1 MVQQSTNAIV
11 RGLGGVESLMPR
23 GVPTRSRRTFSA
35 TLLALATL
43 VSGCNWLSGPK
54 LDSDPNRP
62 VNATRD
68 QLLVGV
74 QEAQFTQQGSLDVQ
88 PDVSIW
94 MQQLTAVGL
103 FFQSTQQYQ
112 YGPGAFSWSQTY
124 AHGGLLDV
132 RKIEA
137 SARDAHDSTYL
148 GIAQV
153 WEAMII
159 GQAAD
164 MFGDIPYS
172 EAAADIAAPKLD
184 SQAVVYDALQRLLD
198 SAVTN
203 LASHAVEGPPA
214 SVDLVYGDDPQK
226 WIEAAHSL
234 KARLFMHTAER
245 NPAAYDEALGE
256 AERGISSAAGDFLA
270 WHSEKPNEVNPWFG
284 VSVVGEFNV
293 EVAAGKV
300 IVELMKSRNDPRLR
314 DYFSVDGSGRIEGAV
329 PGDDF
334 DANVQSQ
341 ISATRGA
348 KAFRQPLLTWA
359 ETRLIEAEAQYRA
372 GHETEARGALNVER
386 ASVGLSP
393 VSASG
398 SDLLIEILE
407 EKYIA
412 LFQSPEVWNDYK
424 RTCYPNL
431 VPVSQAQGGNIPPRY
446 LYDERGVNPNIPP
459 DPTRNWNDPVT
470 PFAPDGSPCLGQR
483 S

>member
-1 MVQQSTNAIV
+1 MRRDDHAH
-11 RGLGGVESLMPR
+11 
-23 GVPTRSRRTFSA
+23 SRRFFSA
-35 TLLALATL
+35 TLVALVALA
-43 VSGCNWLSGPK
+43 SSCNWLSGPK
-54 LDSDPNRP
+54 LDSDPNRS

-74 QEAQFTQQGSLDVQ
+74 QLMQFTQQGSVDLQV
-88 PDVSIW
+88 DVSLW
-94 MQQLTAVGL
+94 MQQLTAVSL
-103 FFQSTQQYQ
+103 FFQTTQLYQ

-153 WEAMII
+153 WEALII

-172 EAAADIAAPKLD
+172 EAAADIASPKLD
-184 SQAVVYDALQRLLD
+184 SQSVVYGALQRLLD
-198 SAVTN
+198 SAITN
-203 LASHAVEGPPA
+203 LASNEGVGPPA
-214 SVDLVYGDDPQK
+214 SVDLVYGDDPAK
-226 WIEAAHSL
+226 WIQAAHSL

-245 NPAAYDEALGE
+245 DPAAYGEALIE
-256 AERGISSAAGDFLA
+256 AEQGISSAAGDFLG
-270 WHSEKPNEVNPWFG
+270 WHSETPNEVNPWFS
-284 VSVVGEFNV
+284 VSVDGESNV
-293 EVAAGKV
+293 ELAAGKV
-300 IVELMKSRNDPRLR
+300 IVDMMKSRNDPRLR
-314 DYFSVDGSGRIEGAV
+314 DYFTVAGNGQYLGAS

-334 DANVQSQ
+334 DASVQSQ

-348 KAFRQPLLTWA
+348 KAFRQPILTWA

-372 GHETEARGALNVER
+372 GRENEARSALNVER

-393 VSASG
+393 VGASG
-398 SDLLIEILE
+398 SGLLIEILQ

-431 VPVSQAQGGNIPPRY
+431 TPVSQAQGGNIPPRY
-446 LYDERGVNPNIPP
+446 LYDERGVNPNIPA
-459 DPTRNWNDPVT
+459 DPIRNWNDPVT
-470 PFAPDGSPCLGQR
+470 ALAPDGSPCLGQR

>member
-1 MVQQSTNAIV
+1 MRRTDY
-11 RGLGGVESLMPR
+11 
-23 GVPTRSRRTFSA
+23 TRSRRIVSTA
-35 TLLALATL
+35 LLAMVTLAT
-43 VSGCNWLSGPK
+43 GCNWLSGPK
-54 LDSDPNRP
+54 LDSDPNRS

-74 QEAQFTQQGSLDVQ
+74 QEMQFSQPGSVDVQVDVTLWTQQV
-88 PDVSIW
+88 
-94 MQQLTAVGL
+94 TAVGI
-103 FFQSTQQYQ
+103 FFQSTQQYL
-112 YGPGAFSWSQTY
+112 YGPGEFSWSQTY
-124 AHGGLLDV
+124 AHGGLIDL

-137 SARDAHDSTYL
+137 SARESHDSTYL

-172 EAAADIAAPKLD
+172 EAAADIVAPKLD
-184 SQAVVYDALQRLLD
+184 SQAVVYGALQRLLD
-198 SAVTN
+198 SAITN
-203 LASHAVEGPPA
+203 LASQVGEGPPV
-214 SVDLVYGDDPQK
+214 SVDLVYGDDSQK

-245 NPAAYDEALGE
+245 DPAAYGEALAE
-256 AERGISSAAGDFLA
+256 AERGISSVAGDFLG
-270 WHSEKPNEVNPWFG
+270 WHSENPNEVNPWFG
-284 VSVVGEFNV
+284 VSVDGEFNV
-293 EVAAGKV
+293 ELAAGKV
-300 IVELMKSRNDPRLR
+300 ILDMMKSRNDPRLG
-314 DYFSVDGSGRIEGAV
+314 DYFSVDGSGQFEGAA

-334 DANVQSQ
+334 DASVQSQ

-348 KAFRQPLLTWA
+348 RAFRQPILTWA

-372 GHETEARGALNVER
+372 GHEIEARNALNVER
-386 ASVGLSP
+386 ASVGLSA
-393 VSASG
+393 VGSSG
-398 SDLLIEILE
+398 SDLLIEILR

-446 LYDERGVNPNIPP
+446 LYDERTVNPNIPP

-470 PFAPDGSPCLGQR
+470 AFAPDGSPCLGQR
-483 S
+483 P